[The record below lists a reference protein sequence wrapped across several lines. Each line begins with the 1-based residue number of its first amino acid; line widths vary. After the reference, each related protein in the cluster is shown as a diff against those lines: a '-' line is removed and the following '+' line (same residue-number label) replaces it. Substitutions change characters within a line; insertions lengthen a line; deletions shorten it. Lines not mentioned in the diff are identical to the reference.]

1 MVDAFEVGGA
11 ESQAILLAR
20 LLRDQGRYQPFLAC
34 VQRRGDLLAE
44 ADSLKIGIIHE
55 FPLTSFHDFNLLK
68 QERRF
73 INYIRENQID
83 VVHPQSFYTNLF
95 AISGAAIA
103 RVPVRIAFRGETE
116 GWRTPAQN
124 FVERSS
130 YRLASAIH
138 ANSGAVKDYLV
149 AHGVPARK
157 IFTVYN
163 GIDMGRV
170 TPSSGLSRG
179 NILGRLNLPEDDNRK
194 FVTIVANMRHD
205 VKDHAMFLRA
215 AACVHKDVPE
225 ACFVLAGE
233 GNLTKGLKL
242 MSQDLGISANSFFIG
257 RCDHVADLLHISDI
271 CVLSSKAEG
280 FSNSI
285 LEYMAAERPVVAT
298 AVGGA
303 SEAIVEGVTG
313 YLVESGDDE
322 AMANRILSLLKDPNR
337 ARSMGIRGRER
348 VQEKFSDKA
357 QLENTQAMYD
367 QLLEEASRL

>member
-1 MVDAFEVGGA
+1 
-11 ESQAILLAR
+11 
-20 LLRDQGRYQPFLAC
+20 
-34 VQRRGDLLAE
+34 
-44 ADSLKIGIIHE
+44 
-55 FPLTSFHDFNLLK
+55 
-68 QERRF
+68 
-73 INYIRENQID
+73 
-83 VVHPQSFYTNLF
+83 
-95 AISGAAIA
+95 
-103 RVPVRIAFRGETE
+103 
-116 GWRTPAQN
+116 
-124 FVERSS
+124 
-130 YRLASAIH
+130 
-138 ANSGAVKDYLV
+138 
-149 AHGVPARK
+149 
-157 IFTVYN
+157 
-163 GIDMGRV
+163 
-170 TPSSGLSRG
+170 
-179 NILGRLNLPEDDNRK
+179 
-194 FVTIVANMRHD
+194 
-205 VKDHAMFLRA
+205 
-215 AACVHKDVPE
+215 E